1 MTASSPSAAPP
12 QPLVFEPILKARPWG
27 GDRLASLLGKHAAD
41 AAAARAPIGESWE
54 LVSLPGEESRVA
66 RGPLVGTTLAD
77 IVAAWG
83 PRLTGAAALA
93 DGRFPLLIK
102 FLDAREN
109 LSIQV
114 HPKPAPT
121 RPAGA
126 PAIKHEAW
134 FVIAAEPGSKLYI
147 GEKPGVTLADFRAAA
162 GTAAMVPLL
171 RAWPAKPGQC
181 FYLPSG
187 TPHALGAG
195 VLVAE
200 VQTPSDTTY
209 RLYDWDRLGLD
220 GRPRELHVAAA
231 LENLLLGVPESEIL
245 QPRRH
250 VGSALTTVTH
260 ICRCERFVIDRLR
273 ILEGT
278 HQRMPHLEMAI
289 WIVLAGGG
297 VLRRK
302 TAECTFQ
309 TGDVV
314 LIPAES
320 AEIEFEAAADCDIL
334 EVLIPIASSA

>member
-1 MTASSPSAAPP
+1 MAASSPSAAPP

-41 AAAARAPIGESWE
+41 AADARAPVGESWE

-66 RGPLVGTTLAD
+66 RGPFAGTTLAD

-147 GEKPGVTLADFRAAA
+147 GEKPGVTLADFRTAA

-181 FYLPSG
+181 YYLPSG

-209 RLYDWDRLGLD
+209 RLYDWDRPGLD

-260 ICRCERFVIDRLR
+260 ICRCERFIIDRLR

-278 HQRMPHLEMAI
+278 RQRMPHLEMAI
-289 WIVLAGGG
+289 WIVLAGRGI
-297 VLRRK
+297 LRRK
-302 TAECTFQ
+302 TADCPFQ

-314 LIPAES
+314 LIPADS
-320 AEIEFEAAADCDIL
+320 ADIEFEATADCDVL